1 MIKECNV
8 DGEEVVRHGQ
18 LNLVD
23 LAGSECVGRSG
34 AKNDRARE
42 AGSINQSLL
51 TLGRVITA
59 LVDHHGHIPYRD
71 SKLTRLLQESL
82 GGKAK
87 TCIIATLSPSQNAV
101 EESMSTLDYA
111 YRAKN
116 IKNQPTLNQRMT
128 KKVVLKEYCA
138 EIEQLK
144 SALAANRDKNG
155 VYVDP
160 KEFFAMESKISTQE
174 SMLTECEAALKA
186 RNEENKTLKNERE
199 SVLEQVSKAEENL
212 ELSKNQLAIV
222 QVSLDETKSKLSE
235 TELELRATEAVVGE
249 QISTEE
255 ELQIQGNNLQNEVI
269 DRRENVSSLFG
280 KVDRFAE
287 KENLRLIESSS
298 FVTEISSSKSNLL
311 DSLNELRKLSSE
323 KSGSL
328 CNGVSEML
336 EKGRTTCSTL
346 KTSIDQSLSTLIGD
360 AEAAK
365 NKMSDSCD
373 ELKEHLDETNT
384 NLQSTLKTL
393 QEQLSSWLGDVDN
406 NMKQVQEKLK
416 MQQNELDNLLNNIS
430 SSSTDYINLSDKF
443 IQNQA
448 NLLEE
453 SSNNVIELK
462 TELNNQIESNQVQSV
477 INNNLAIE
485 KINKNAVDMELAMS
499 SMFKNIVTSTIASF
513 TESQAST
520 SNFSSSIQNISSS
533 GFDKIQKSQSTISS
547 SFKENIN
554 ELQQKVTTSTDI
566 YNNAISNA
574 SSSRVVVDEMISNI
588 SNTVG
593 DKRQNL
599 IDTVDNLLDN
609 VNTSI
614 KHGCNVT
621 NETSKTANLILTDV
635 TNATETMNNN
645 AINALESFT
654 TFMDGKGQ
662 YVCQDMTSYFSSLE
676 TKLSSNHSQISSI
689 GDRVNEFGNSV
700 ESTVLQPTGT
710 TPKKQ
715 KFNELTKLPLTRDHN
730 VIKNEVRGCDV
741 IKIESNIEDDFS
753 SISSNE
759 SRTSI
764 PFSDNGESS
773 VEKKRKK
780 INIVVDCE
788 NVNPNIVETEDVVVG
803 SRKTRAS
810 KIQRSKSTE
819 SSSIPSISSRTRNSS
834 MI

>member
-101 EESMSTLDYA
+101 EESLSTLDYA

-160 KEFFAMESKISTQE
+160 KEFFAMESKILTQE
-174 SMLTECEAALKA
+174 SMLNECEAALKI
-186 RNEENKTLKNERE
+186 RTEENKALKNERE
-199 SVLEQVSKAEENL
+199 SILEQVTKAEEDL

-222 QVSLDETKSKLSE
+222 QISLDETNIKLSE
-235 TELELRATEAVVGE
+235 TELELKATEAVVGE
-249 QISTEE
+249 QMNTEE
-255 ELQIQGNNLQNEVI
+255 ELQLQGSNLQNEVI
-269 DRRENVSSLFG
+269 DRRENVSSLFA

-287 KENLRLIESSS
+287 KENLRLTESSS
-298 FVTEISSSKSNLL
+298 FVTEISGSKSNLL
-311 DSLNELRKLSSE
+311 ESLNELRELSSE

-328 CNGVSEML
+328 CNGVSEIL
-336 EKGRTTCSTL
+336 EKGRITCSSL
-346 KTSIDQSLSTLIGD
+346 KNSIDQSLSILIDD
-360 AEAAK
+360 AELAK
-365 NKMSDSCD
+365 NKMRNSCD
-373 ELKEHLDETNT
+373 ELKGHLDETNT

-406 NMKQVQEKLK
+406 NMKQIQEKLK
-416 MQQNELDNLLNNIS
+416 MQQNELDSLVNSIS
-430 SSSTDYINLSDKF
+430 SSSSDYINLSDTF
-443 IQNQA
+443 IQSQA
-448 NLLEE
+448 KLLKE
-453 SSNNVIELK
+453 SVNNVIELK
-462 TELNNQIESNQVQSV
+462 TELNNQIESHQQQSI
-477 INNNLAIE
+477 INNDLAIE
-485 KINKNAVDMELAMS
+485 KMNKKAEDIELAMS
-499 SMFKNIVTSTIASF
+499 SMFKDMVKSTMASF
-513 TESQAST
+513 AESKSST
-520 SNFSSSIQNISSS
+520 SNFSSSVQNASSV
-533 GFDKIQKSQSTISS
+533 GFDKIQKSHSIINA
-547 SFKENIN
+547 SFTENIN
-554 ELQQKVTTSTDI
+554 KLQKKVTTSSDI

-574 SSSRVVVDEMISNI
+574 SSSRIVVDEMISNI

-599 IDTVDNLLDN
+599 IETVDNLLEN
-609 VNTSI
+609 VNSSI
-614 KHGCNVT
+614 EQGCNVA

-635 TNATETMNNN
+635 TNATESMNTN
-645 AINALESFT
+645 ASNALESFT

-662 YVCQDMTSYFSSLE
+662 DLCQDMTKYFSSLE
-676 TKLSSNHSQISSI
+676 SQLSSNYSNISSI
-689 GDRVNEFGNSV
+689 GDRVNEFGNSI
-700 ESTVLQPTGT
+700 ESTILQPTGT

-730 VIKNEVRGCDV
+730 LIKNEVRGINV
-741 IKIESNIEDDFS
+741 IQVECNNEDDSS

-764 PFSDNGESS
+764 PFSDIDISESS
-773 VEKKRKK
+773 AEKKRKK
-780 INIVVDCE
+780 INIAVDCE
-788 NVNPNIVETEDVVVG
+788 NVNPNIVETEDAVG
-803 SRKTRAS
+803 KKTKS
-810 KIQRSKSTE
+810 KIQRSKSVE
-819 SSSIPSISSRTRNSS
+819 SSSIPNISRTRNAS